1 MFESEAKALAVAR
14 ANLERAVD
22 QLAKANGDIS
32 NADQRI
38 AALVARRTKPLPAE
52 AGRFGSRLEAGKLL

>member
-38 AALVARRTKPLPAE
+38 GPN
-52 AGRFGSRLEAGKLL
+52 